1 MERRVM
7 RTESNRK
14 PEPIEVRKLG
24 IIENTPVVYLY
35 LNSDIKQET
44 HLDMDNEETIMYVY
58 DSEQITSPIPAT
70 LLPLIDLN
78 LITRHNTNQ
87 TDYKQKTMKHLEEIK
102 KNLKE
107 ATKHSVKQV
116 DRLDKLSEVTDLSLV
131 NIKKEVEI
139 DVKQL

>member
-14 PEPIEVRKLG
+14 PEPIEIRKLG

>member
-1 MERRVM
+1 M

-14 PEPIEVRKLG
+14 PEPIEIRKLG

-102 KNLKE
+102 KNLNE

>member
-1 MERRVM
+1 MK
-7 RTESNRK
+7 TESNRK
-14 PEPIEVRKLG
+14 PEQIEIRKLG
-24 IIENTPVVYLY
+24 VVDGAPVVYIY
-35 LNSDIKQET
+35 INSDIKQET

-139 DVKQL
+139 DVKQLW

>member
-1 MERRVM
+1 MGVYIM
-7 RTESNRK
+7 KTESNRK
-14 PEPIEVRKLG
+14 PDSIEIRKLG
-24 IIENTPVVYLY
+24 VINDAPIVYLY

-44 HLDMDNEETIMYVY
+44 EPIDGEPRTTYTY
-58 DSEQITSPIPAT
+58 DSTQLTTSIPET
-70 LLPLIDLN
+70 LLPEID
-78 LITRHNTNQ
+78 ITMIKQHDINQ
-87 TDYKQKTMKHLEEIK
+87 TDYKQKTVKHLEEIK
-102 KNLKE
+102 KNLNE

>member
-1 MERRVM
+1 MEICVM
-7 RTESNRK
+7 KTESNRK
-14 PEPIEVRKLG
+14 PEQIEIRKLG
-24 IIENTPVVYLY
+24 VVDDAPVVYIY
-35 LNSDIKQET
+35 INSDIKQET
-44 HLDMDNEETIMYVY
+44 RPDMDGKETDIYVY
-58 DSEQITSPIPAT
+58 DSKQITSPIPAT

-87 TDYKQKTMKHLEEIK
+87 TDCKQKTMKHLEEIK

>member
-1 MERRVM
+1 MK
-7 RTESNRK
+7 TESNRK
-14 PEPIEVRKLG
+14 PDSIEIRKLG
-24 IIENTPVVYLY
+24 VINDAPVVYLY

-102 KNLKE
+102 KNLNE